1 VSDDKPPTV
10 NRANNREGLLLPVL
24 FPVGILAGIA
34 VILFG
39 FSRILLYVTKHAAT
53 GIALATAV
61 TIMVVCSFVANRKK
75 LSGAALFPMVGGIAG
90 IVLLLGG
97 VAMLAAQKQEGGGGP
112 PAITVALV
120 APPTASAKGFDTKTL
135 SFVAGAPTNLTFDNQ
150 EPSVQHN
157 VVIFQGT
164 SDSGPQVFSGALL
177 TGPAKTTY
185 RVPALA
191 AGTYYFH
198 CEVHPTTMF
207 GTITVAAGGGG
218 GSSLDITAANVQFN
232 TDKLTE
238 ATPNT
243 ATKLVFTN
251 KDAGTPH
258 DFALYKDS
266 AYTQVLFSGDQITGP
281 ASTTY
286 DLPALAPGTYY
297 FHCTVHPTTMTGTL
311 VVGGTAAP
319 PSGGASPSAS
329 ATGGASPSG

>member
-1 VSDDKPPTV
+1 MSDDQ
-10 NRANNREGLLLPVL
+10 RANNREGLLLPVL
-24 FPVGILAGIA
+24 LPVGILAGIA
-34 VILFG
+34 VVLFG

-97 VAMLAAQKQEGGGGP
+97 LAMLAAQKQEGSGP
-112 PAITVALV
+112 AAITVALV

-135 SFVAGAPTNLTFDNQ
+135 AFVAGAPTNLTFDNQ
-150 EPSVQHN
+150 EPAVQHN

-164 SDSGPQVFSGALL
+164 SDSGPQVFAGALL

-185 RVPALA
+185 RVPALT

-218 GSSLDITAANVQFN
+218 GSSLNITAANVQFN

-281 ASTTY
+281 ATTTY

-319 PSGGASPSAS
+319 PSAGASSPSAS

>member
-1 VSDDKPPTV
+1 MSEPRADSRD
-10 NRANNREGLLLPVL
+10 NSRANNREGLLLPVIL
-24 FPVGILAGIA
+24 PVGILGGIG

-97 VAMLAAQKQEGGGGP
+97 VAMLAAQKHEGGGP
-112 PAITVALV
+112 AAITVALV

-135 SFVAGAPTNLTFDNQ
+135 SFKAGTPTNLTFDNE

-164 SDSGPQVFSGALL
+164 SDTGPQVFTGALV

-191 AGTYYFH
+191 AGSSHYFH

-207 GTITVAAGGGG
+207 GTITVSAAAVGGGG
-218 GSSLDITAANVQFN
+218 LDITAANVQFGRPTSSRRRRRTPRRN
-232 TDKLTE
+232 CCSRTRTPARRTTSRSTRTAPTPRCSFR
-238 ATPNT
+238 ATR
-243 ATKLVFTN
+243 
-251 KDAGTPH
+251 
-258 DFALYKDS
+258 S
-266 AYTQVLFSGDQITGP
+266 P
-281 ASTTY
+281 APPAPRTTC
-286 DLPALAPGTYY
+286 PRSPRA
-297 FHCTVHPTTMTGTL
+297 PTTS
-311 VVGGTAAP
+311 TARCTP
-319 PSGGASPSAS
+319 RR
-329 ATGGASPSG
+329 